1 MGIGNEMRKVLGRP
15 GAVDRAGRDHV
26 GKTEAMIFKF
36 NLASQ
41 KAAYLLRTLSTK
53 QKLW

>member
-26 GKTEAMIFKF
+26 GKTEAMI
-36 NLASQ
+36 LEVGIGS
-41 KAAYLLRTLSTK
+41 
-53 QKLW
+53 